1 MRTLYWWT
9 TNFLTF
15 IALVISD
22 LLFEQKLMKNLV
34 SLLLLWNGM
43 RSHVNDT
50 PAGFKQQKSF
60 RFSQCKKS
68 EVSNNKHLLNLNGI
82 LQKFNLMQEI
92 RRFWQKNRLNLNGI
106 LKKFN
111 SMQEIRSLWQLKSVE
126 FECNLAKNPMQEIR
140 RFWQDESGGFEC
152 NLGKIEARS
161 NFQARSR
168 KSKDGKDKADGLA
181 ADQVDEQTPKIK
193 IKMERIRL
201 TGWLLTPKI
210 QLKIKMEL
218 KRLTGQWANTNSVA
232 VE

>member
-9 TNFLTF
+9 TNYLTF

-22 LLFEQKLMKNLV
+22 LLFKQKLMKNLV
-34 SLLLLWNGM
+34 LLLLWNGM
-43 RSHVNDT
+43 RSHVNDP

-60 RFSQCKKS
+60 RFAQCKKS

-106 LKKFN
+106 LQKFN

-126 FECNLAKNPMQEIR
+126 FECNLAKKNPMQEIR

-152 NLGKIEARS
+152 NLGKIETRS

-168 KSKDGKDKADGLA
+168 KSKDGKDKTDGLA
-181 ADQVDEQTPKIK
+181 ADQVNEQTPKIK
-193 IKMERIRL
+193 IK
-201 TGWLLTPKI
+201 
-210 QLKIKMEL
+210 
-218 KRLTGQWANTNSVA
+218 KR
-232 VE
+232 